1 MDTQTQEAASGENT
15 IPSGSESL
23 DKYFTEAQAPKEPH
37 WKCGTAR
44 GPADYTTDGV
54 RPEGSNGVQLKYIN
68 HAHEAVLMWLFQNPD
83 KNQYECAIALG
94 YTSSYISSLIHT
106 DLFQLR
112 IAEMREKNHQVGIYS
127 LTEQMAGVA
136 AQALQKMGERLA
148 VENDIEKVRS
158 VADTV
163 LKRLGYG
170 AARPTVVVNASGG
183 TVNIADKQTLLEARS
198 IMTRVKALTN
208 PLVRT
213 DDTDE
218 LGSRTINGESREI
231 EREVMDDPLAT

>member
-1 MDTQTQEAASGENT
+1 MDTHGASAENLT
-15 IPSGSESL
+15 PPTVELESL
-23 DKYFTEAQAPKEPH
+23 DKYFTDPQAPKAPH
-37 WKCGTAR
+37 WKTGTAR
-44 GPADYTTDGV
+44 GPADYNTDGV

-68 HAHEAVLMWLFQNPD
+68 HTHEAVLMWLFQNPE
-83 KNQYECAIALG
+83 KNQYECATALG

-136 AQALQKMGERLA
+136 AQALQKLGDRLA

-170 AARPTVVVNASGG
+170 IAKTAVVVNAPGG

-198 IMTRVKALTN
+198 IMSRVKALTT
-208 PLVRT
+208 PLTRT
-213 DDTDE
+213 DDADE
-218 LGSRTINGESREI
+218 PGSRIINGESREI
-231 EREVMDDPLAT
+231 EGEVLDDPLAT